1 MDANFTNG
9 ASVARAYANED
20 ASDTEL
26 LAVFQYET
34 DAIAFARS
42 KLADDAARKWTG
54 GFYVVSNHYS
64 AKVQIFRHQTPKA
77 GVPAS

>member
-1 MDANFTNG
+1 MEARFTNG

-20 ASDTEL
+20 ATDTEL

-42 KLADDAARKWTG
+42 RLADDASRKWTG

-64 AKVQIFRHQTPKA
+64 AQIKIFRHEAPKA
-77 GVPAS
+77 EVPAS